1 MRKRRIVILGSTGS
15 IGTQT
20 LDVVGRLNR
29 AGHEFEVVGLAAG
42 SNVGLLSEQIER
54 FSPVVVSVA
63 EEEGARALSER
74 FPTLAVLSGRD
85 GLERLA
91 CYPDVDLVVNALVG
105 AIGLSPSLAALSCGR
120 TLALANKESMV
131 IGGELVTKLLRDKG
145 GTILPIDSEH
155 NAIFQSLRA
164 GKHEEIERIII
175 TASGGPFLNTPLEEL
190 ASVSAQDALH
200 HPNWAMGS
208 RITIDSATMVNK
220 AFEVIEAH
228 HLFDVPYE
236 RIDPI
241 VHPQSVIHSLVEYV
255 DGSIIAEL
263 AASDMRIPIQYSL
276 VYPQRIATDLPRLGL
291 EELSKISF
299 EPLDPVRYPAFVTVL
314 AAGVRGGS
322 APAAVNAAD
331 EVLVKRFLRG
341 EIGFTKIAHG
351 LRLIFDRWEE
361 RDDTQ
366 SEKMSLARIMDI
378 DRWAREQASAM
389 SL

>member
-1 MRKRRIVILGSTGS
+1 VQTRRIVILGSTGS

-20 LDVVGRLNR
+20 LDVVERLNR

-42 SNVGLLSEQIER
+42 SNVDLLSEQIER

-74 FPTLAVLSGRD
+74 FPDLAVLSGND
-85 GLERLA
+85 GLEELA

-120 TLALANKESMV
+120 RLALANKESMV
-131 IGGELVTKLLRDKG
+131 IGGELVTELLRDKG

-228 HLFDVPYE
+228 HLFGVPYE

-291 EELSKISF
+291 EEVSKISF

-331 EVLVKRFLRG
+331 EVLVKRFLCG

-351 LRLIFDRWEE
+351 LRRIFDRWEE

-366 SEKMSLARIMDI
+366 SEDMSLDRIMEI

>member
-1 MRKRRIVILGSTGS
+1 MRSRRIVILGSTGS

-20 LDVVGRLNR
+20 LDVVERLNS
-29 AGHEFEVVGLAAG
+29 AGHAFEVAGLAAG
-42 SNVGLLSEQIER
+42 RNIDLLAEQIER
-54 FSPVVVSVA
+54 FSPSVVSVA
-63 EEEGARALSER
+63 DEENAEAIDER
-74 FPTLAVLSGRD
+74 FPGLTVVYGSE

-105 AIGLSPSLAALSCGR
+105 AIGLSPSLVTLSCGR

-131 IGGELVTKLLRDKG
+131 VGGELVTKLLREKG

-164 GKHEEIERIII
+164 GEHDEIERIII
-175 TASGGPFLNTPLEEL
+175 TASGGPFLNTPLEKL

-236 RIDPI
+236 RINPI
-241 VHPQSVIHSLVEYV
+241 VHPQSMIHSLVEYV

-276 VYPQRIATDLPRLGL
+276 VYPQRIATNLPRLSL
-291 EELSKISF
+291 EEVSKLSF
-299 EPLDPVRYPAFVTVL
+299 EPLDPVRYPAFTTVL
-314 AAGVRGGS
+314 NAGKQGGT

-331 EVLVKRFLRG
+331 EVLIKRFLAG
-341 EIGFTKIAHG
+341 EIGFTKIAEG
-351 LRLIFDRWEE
+351 LQEVLDRWKKEE
-361 RDDTQ
+361 GINNQDLTLDV
-366 SEKMSLARIMDI
+366 IMDT
-378 DRWAREQASAM
+378 DRWAREQADGL